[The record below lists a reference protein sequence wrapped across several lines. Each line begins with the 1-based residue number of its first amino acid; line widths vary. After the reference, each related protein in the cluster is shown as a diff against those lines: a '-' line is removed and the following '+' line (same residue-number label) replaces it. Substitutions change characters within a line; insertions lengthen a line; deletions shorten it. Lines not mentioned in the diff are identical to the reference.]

1 MKKILAA
8 SLLALVA
15 LTCAFCKEEQ
25 VKVEE
30 PVTQSGCISGNCRNG
45 TGVFV
50 YPNGNKYE
58 GEFRSGM
65 PMGNGT
71 MYYKNGIVLK
81 GKWKWGKPDLR
92 H

>member
-1 MKKILAA
+1 MKGILTA
-8 SLLALVA
+8 SCLALLIFA
-15 LTCAFCKEEQ
+15 CATQEQ

-30 PVTQSGCISGNCRNG
+30 KPLEGGCISGNCRNG

-50 YPNGNKYE
+50 YPNGNRYE

-65 PMGNGT
+65 PMGMGT

-92 H
+92 Y